1 MNESTAASPQ
11 TLAAGFAIT
20 PLRSTVMA
28 LAAVTAGVGM
38 DLLAKAASIEA
49 SAAQVTLL
57 RWVYGLMT
65 LIPVLLVMRVRPG
78 SVWRPIH
85 LGRVLLNLVGSFCLY
100 YSLAHLPL
108 SVVVAVF
115 FLEPLVA
122 LGLAALFLGEG
133 ISRAVAIG
141 LFIASLGILLMT
153 GLQDWRLDPILL
165 VALLGAVAWGA
176 MLVMTRSVGRH
187 EPVLALMFW
196 LSLLTSLAM
205 APFAIHGW
213 RPLTWEGHLA
223 MFGVAVLGTLYGVLG
238 ITVLRLAPVRIK
250 AACSF
255 LSLPLAFLAGFL
267 FFDERPD
274 WSAIL
279 GGILV
284 VFGVW
289 LALRLKRP
297 KPAPATGF
305 QPESP

>member
-1 MNESTAASPQ
+1 MNNSTR
-11 TLAAGFAIT
+11 AGFAIS
-20 PLRSTVMA
+20 PFQSTLMA
-28 LAAVTAGVGM
+28 LAAVSAGVGM
-38 DLLAKAASIEA
+38 DLLAKTASIEA

-57 RWVYGLMT
+57 RWVYGLLT
-65 LIPVLLVMRVRPG
+65 LVPVLLLMRVRPG
-78 SVWRPIH
+78 SVWQPIH
-85 LGRVLLNLVGSFCLY
+85 LWRVLLNLVGSFCLY

-122 LGLAALFLGEG
+122 LGLAAIFLGEG
-133 ISRAVAIG
+133 ISRAVALG
-141 LFIASLGILLMT
+141 LGLASLGILLMT
-153 GLQDWRLDPILL
+153 GLEDWRLDPVLL
-165 VALLGAVAWGA
+165 VSLLGAVAWGA
-176 MLVMTRSVGRH
+176 MLVTTRSVGRH

-205 APFAIHGW
+205 TPLAIHDW
-213 RPLTWEGHLA
+213 RPLPWDGHLA
-223 MFGVAVLGTLYGVLG
+223 MAGVAVLGTLYGVLG

-274 WSAIL
+274 LPAVF
-279 GGILV
+279 GGFLV
-284 VFGVW
+284 VLGVW
-289 LALRLKRP
+289 WALRQKPP
-297 KPAPATGF
+297 KAAETAGL